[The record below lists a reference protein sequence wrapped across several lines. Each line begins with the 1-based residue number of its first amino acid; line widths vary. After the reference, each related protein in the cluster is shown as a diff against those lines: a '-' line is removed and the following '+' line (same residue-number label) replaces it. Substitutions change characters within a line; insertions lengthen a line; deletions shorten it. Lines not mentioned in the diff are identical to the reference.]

1 MSRVFE
7 YAIEDLSK
15 KSGYPDIFL
24 IDMFNEMMDDEG
36 QDFDW
41 DRFEGI
47 SMEHD
52 WWTYELWCEQNGYGW
67 PDPFYKSTESKAPR
81 TNTYTYNGPVLEFD
95 RVIADHWNASTRAES
110 EKKAR
115 CNLAYQFKMQSGR
128 TPRAKITI
136 PGKINIV
143 EGVEKH
149 SGARR

>member
-15 KSGYPDIFL
+15 KTGYHYNFL
-24 IDMFNEMMDDEG
+24 VGMFNEMMDDEG

-41 DRFEGI
+41 DQFEGI

-52 WWTYELWCEQNGYGW
+52 WWNYELWCEQNGYT
-67 PDPFYKSTESKAPR
+67 YKSPEAKTSHI
-81 TNTYTYNGPVLEFD
+81 NTYTYNGPVLEFD

-128 TPRAKITI
+128 TPQSNITI
-136 PGKINIV
+136 PGKLNII
-143 EGVEKH
+143 EGDEQH
-149 SGARR
+149 SGGNRH